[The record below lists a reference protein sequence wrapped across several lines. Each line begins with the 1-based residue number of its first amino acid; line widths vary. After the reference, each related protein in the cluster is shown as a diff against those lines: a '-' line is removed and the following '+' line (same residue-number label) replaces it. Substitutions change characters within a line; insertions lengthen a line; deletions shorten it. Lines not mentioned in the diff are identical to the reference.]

1 VLLAR
6 LRAASLALFEE
17 GLRCWPASL
26 TEFASDFVLG
36 WPWNLGLW
44 RRGESQLSNKCFLV
58 QFGAFFRE
66 EFVVFRYMDVMSL
79 LH

>member
-1 VLLAR
+1 LRSLKAFVVGR
-6 LRAASLALFEE
+6 LVSPNSR
-17 GLRCWPASL
+17 R
-26 TEFASDFVLG
+26 DFVLG
-36 WPWNLGLW
+36 WRWNLGLW
-44 RRGESQLSNKCFLV
+44 RRGESQFSNECFLV